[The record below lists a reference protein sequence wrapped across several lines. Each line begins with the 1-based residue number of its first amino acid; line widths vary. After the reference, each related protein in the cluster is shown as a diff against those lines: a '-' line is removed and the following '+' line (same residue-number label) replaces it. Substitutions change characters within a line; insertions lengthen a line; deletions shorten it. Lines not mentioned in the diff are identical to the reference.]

1 MDLNEVIWLSSLTYL
16 SSPINMWMLVESR
29 ELKIKDKRDLKSENY
44 TQILHSH

>member
-16 SSPINMWMLVESR
+16 SSPMWMLVESR
-29 ELKIKDKRDLKSENY
+29 ELKIKDKSDLKSENY